1 VSAEFRFAPC
11 RFHALSSVDA
21 IADAVVGRFRPAWA
35 TRAHLLAGAAGRADE
50 AVGAYARAIA
60 LTTEPRLRRYLQRKS
75 ALLVI

>member
-21 IADAVVGRFRPAWA
+21 IADAAVGRFRPAWA
-35 TRAHLLAGAAGRADE
+35 TRAHLLAGAGRADE